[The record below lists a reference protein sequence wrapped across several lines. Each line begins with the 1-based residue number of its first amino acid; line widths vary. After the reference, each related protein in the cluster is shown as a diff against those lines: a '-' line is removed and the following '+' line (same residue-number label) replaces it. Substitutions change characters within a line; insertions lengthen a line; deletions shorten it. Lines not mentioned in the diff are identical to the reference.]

1 MSNQSM
7 EHMADA
13 DRDVGWDERSPAL
26 QAAIAHIMQ
35 PADALAVQANWPQQA
50 GCPLCETDGGLLVV
64 RLHTCRVI
72 RAQEPGFPAFY
83 RVVLNAHVSE
93 WSDLPE
99 ADQLVLM
106 RVVNAVERVLR
117 EVLHPTKINLAA
129 LGNVVPHLHWHVIA
143 RFDWDS
149 HFPAPI
155 WGPAQRTV
163 EPGQLS
169 VLEHLM
175 PRTDQL
181 IRQRLLPW

>member
-7 EHMADA
+7 EHMTDA
-13 DRDVGWDERSPAL
+13 DGDVGWDEHSPAL
-26 QAAIAHIMQ
+26 QAAIAHIML

-175 PRTDQL
+175 PRADQL